1 MLEAK
6 FEYVWHVYKGHNHNH
21 IDMPGRWSLVYAG
34 GAAASELTTFLA
46 VDLEY
51 RRAGVQECVEFL
63 QVELEGGYEPWTGSQ
78 TPGLIAAGPDGAL
91 LAGNR
96 HVMFAS
102 DFAED
107 DRVVMTTEEA
117 LRVLRD
123 VLAVMDHP
131 DYRNPDAHPFSP
143 LTVEVIATGEASIEE
158 YWRRGGVTPIMPEKY
173 QR

>member
-6 FEYVWHVYKGHNHNH
+6 FEYVWHVYKGHNFNH
-21 IDMPGRWSLVYAG
+21 IDEPGRWSLVYAG
-34 GAAASELTTFLA
+34 GADASELTDFLA

-51 RRAGVQECVEFL
+51 RRDGVQKCV
-63 QVELEGGYEPWTGSQ
+63 QELELQLEDGYEPWADSPA
-78 TPGLIAAGPDGAL
+78 PGLIASGPDGAL

-96 HVMFAS
+96 HVMFTS
-102 DFAED
+102 VIAED

-131 DYRNPDAHPFSP
+131 DYRNPDAQPFSP

>member
-6 FEYVWHVYKGHNHNH
+6 FQYVWQVYKGQNFNRH
-21 IDMPGRWSLVYAG
+21 DDPGRWALVYAG
-34 GAAASELTTFLA
+34 GVAAAELTNFLL

-51 RRAGVQECVEFL
+51 RRDGVQECVEFL

-78 TPGLIAAGPDGAL
+78 TPGLIASGPDGAL

-96 HVMFAS
+96 HVMFTS
-102 DFAED
+102 GIEEN

-131 DYRNPDAHPFSP
+131 DYRNPDAQPFSP